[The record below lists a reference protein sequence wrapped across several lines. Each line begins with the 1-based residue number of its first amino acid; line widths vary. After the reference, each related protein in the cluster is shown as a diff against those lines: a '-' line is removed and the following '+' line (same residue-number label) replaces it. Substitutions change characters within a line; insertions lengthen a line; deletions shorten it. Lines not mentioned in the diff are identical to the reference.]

1 MKLPLLALL
10 SFAFPFAACSQPSGG
25 KLHVYSRI
33 TIPGIRPVQELDT
46 MPMPVTY
53 YIYAEIK
60 KAAKIVVQGY
70 WLNGKFFT
78 TSTVSR
84 EKSPVLLTYNSAIRV
99 QTDTLVKKIPGDLYR
114 ISEGVLAAREITN
127 PQEKKAV
134 TENQFVLLV
143 TINGRSYLLRQ
154 KQIKELEPE
163 AMM

>member
-10 SFAFPFAACSQPSGG
+10 SFAFSFAACSQQSGG

-53 YIYAEIK
+53 YIYVEIR
-60 KAAKIVVQGY
+60 KAAKITVQGY
-70 WLNGKFFT
+70 WLNGKFHAT
-78 TSTVSR
+78 GAPAK
-84 EKSPVLLTYNSAIRV
+84 ENSPVLMTYNSAIRV
-99 QTDTLVKKIPGDLYR
+99 KADTLVKKTTGDVYR
-114 ISEGVLAAREITN
+114 IPEGTLSARDITN
-127 PQEKKAV
+127 PAEKKAV

-143 TINGRSYLLRQ
+143 TINGRNYILRQ
-154 KQIKELEPE
+154 KEIKELEPE